1 MEEIKL
7 KEDFIKLGQ
16 LMKAAGM
23 AQTGVEAK
31 IAIKNGLVKV
41 NGIIEHQRGKK
52 LYPEMII
59 EYNKQQIKVVK

>member
-41 NGIIEHQRGKK
+41 NGIIEYQRGKK